1 MFAQCV
7 PQATRHRSVV
17 LPLGGFGHG
26 VMEEL
31 KAQTPDEPRVE
42 GVGAWLGAGSRS
54 GKSRATVPDSASPRS
69 SSFSPGSRAMLV

>member
-1 MFAQCV
+1 
-7 PQATRHRSVV
+7 V

-42 GVGAWLGAGSRS
+42 GVGAWLGLALGAGVGNHERRFLTLRHLEAARS
-54 GKSRATVPDSASPRS
+54 LQVAEPCWCK
-69 SSFSPGSRAMLV
+69 LQLY